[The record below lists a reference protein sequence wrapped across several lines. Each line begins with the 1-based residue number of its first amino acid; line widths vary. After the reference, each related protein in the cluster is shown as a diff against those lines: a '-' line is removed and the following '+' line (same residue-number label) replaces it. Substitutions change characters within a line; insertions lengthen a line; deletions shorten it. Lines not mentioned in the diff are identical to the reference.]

1 MSVVSIDQAWPA
13 AGQPFTIAELD
24 RMPQD
29 GRRYELAAGVLVLSP
44 RPSTIHQVAAYRIG
58 AALGASCPAGWQVV
72 PEPAVVLS
80 LQTEFDPD
88 VVVARLADLGGTKIT
103 RAPLLVVEIRS
114 PSTALFDLNA
124 KKLAYQEFGVESYW
138 VVVPDLGKPELIAF
152 ELRDG
157 QYNQAAHVSGDEV
170 YAAERP
176 FPVEVVPS
184 RLVAGL
190 R

>member
-1 MSVVSIDQAWPA
+1 MSVVTIGQAWPA
-13 AGQPFTIAELD
+13 SGQPFTIAELD
-24 RMPQD
+24 RMPHD
-29 GRRYELAAGVLVLSP
+29 GRRYELLDGVLVVSP

-58 AALGASCPAGWQVV
+58 AALGAACPAGWQVV

-80 LQTEFDPD
+80 PQTEFDPD

-103 RAPLLVVEIRS
+103 RPPLLVVEIRS

-138 VVVPDLGKPELIAF
+138 IVVPDLGQPELVAF
-152 ELRDG
+152 ELGRARYK
-157 QYNQAAHVSGDEV
+157 QVAHVSGDETFV
-170 YAAERP
+170 AERP

-184 RLVAGL
+184 QLVAGL

>member
-1 MSVVSIDQAWPA
+1 
-13 AGQPFTIAELD
+13 
-24 RMPQD
+24 MPHD
-29 GRRYELAAGVLVLSP
+29 GRRYELLDGVLVVSP

-58 AALGASCPAGWQVV
+58 AVLGLACPADWQVV
-72 PEPAVVLS
+72 PEPALVLS
-80 LQTEFDPD
+80 PQTEFDPD

-103 RAPLLVVEIRS
+103 RPPLLVVEIRS
-114 PSTALFDLNA
+114 PSTGLFDLNA

-138 VVVPDLGKPELIAF
+138 IVVPDLAKPEVLAF
-152 ELRDG
+152 ELRRG
-157 QYNQAAHVSGDEV
+157 RYRQVAHVSREEAF
-170 YAAERP
+170 AAERP